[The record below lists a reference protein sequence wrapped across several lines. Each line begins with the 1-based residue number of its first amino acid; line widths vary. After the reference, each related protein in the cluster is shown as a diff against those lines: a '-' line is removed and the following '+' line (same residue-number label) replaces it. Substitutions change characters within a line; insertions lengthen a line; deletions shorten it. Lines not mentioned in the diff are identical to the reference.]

1 MTRQRSEYPLN
12 YDNGT
17 PSTENRAND
26 IAEAVTDKFKN
37 AADQAQEKL
46 GQVTEQALQYGE
58 MAQDAVRQFKPFVEK
73 SIKEKP
79 IATLASFV
87 LAGFVLGALWKK

>member
-1 MTRQRSEYPLN
+1 MTRQRAQYPPN
-12 YDNGT
+12 YDNGARNT
-17 PSTENRAND
+17 GERAND
-26 IAEAVTDKFKN
+26 IAEAVTDRFMN
-37 AADQAQEKL
+37 AADDAQGKL
-46 GQVTEQALQYGE
+46 RQVTEQALRYAE

-79 IATLASFV
+79 MATLASFV